1 MAWVVGGVLETPGL
15 DLGIL
20 DSITRRVMLDMAS
33 QLGLEFV
40 EGTWDLGVSTTP
52 KRRWP
57 IHGP

>member
-40 EGTWDLGVSTTP
+40 EEPGIWAS
-52 KRRWP
+52 RRRPRGDGP